1 MNKRLVSIVKYEKPL
16 DSVRKAVELSQ
27 GLDHLPSKAT
37 VFIKPN
43 IVFWTRAVTFP
54 KWGFITTSRVVED
67 MIILLKERG
76 IDDITVGEGMVI
88 EPKDTATPAHAFETL
103 GYGILKQRY
112 GIKYLN
118 IYERPFEKIDLGD
131 GVKLNFNSDILNSD
145 FVVDVPVMKCHTQTI
160 VSLGIKNL
168 KGMIDIPSRKKCHNM
183 NPGKD
188 LHFWVSKLA
197 DKMPPM
203 FTLLDGIYTNERGPG
218 FDGRMHRSNL
228 LVASADLLSAD
239 MVGAKVLGYNP
250 AQVPHL
256 VHAAKHRNRS
266 LDFSDIEVV
275 GENIE
280 DVAKFHEYDYQ
291 YSETDKGIMPVP
303 LAKQGIEG
311 VYYRKY
317 DLSLCTYCAGI
328 YGLMLAAIRY
338 AWKGDPWDKVEVL
351 TGKAMQ
357 PTPGMEKTILVGKC
371 IYQAHK
377 DNPDIKE
384 MIAVKGC
391 PPKPKS
397 LLKAFHQSGIEADP
411 SLFENV
417 DKLPGFFMSRYEGK
431 PEFEETFFQVT

>member
-1 MNKRLVSIVKYEKPL
+1 
-16 DSVRKAVELSQ
+16 
-27 GLDHLPSKAT
+27 
-37 VFIKPN
+37 
-43 IVFWTRAVTFP
+43 
-54 KWGFITTSRVVED
+54 
-67 MIILLKERG
+67 
-76 IDDITVGEGMVI
+76 
-88 EPKDTATPAHAFETL
+88 
-103 GYGILKQRY
+103 
-112 GIKYLN
+112 
-118 IYERPFEKIDLGD
+118 
-131 GVKLNFNSDILNSD
+131 
-145 FVVDVPVMKCHTQTI
+145 
-160 VSLGIKNL
+160 
-168 KGMIDIPSRKKCHNM
+168 M

-188 LHFWVSKLA
+188 LHFWVSKLP

-291 YSETDKGIMPVP
+291 YSETDKGIMPIP

-317 DLSLCTYCAGI
+317 DLSLCTYCSGI

-338 AWKGDPWDKVEVL
+338 AWKGDPWDKIEVL

-431 PEFEETFFQVT
+431 PEFEETFFQVK